1 MYSFLVIKSCVKCG
15 SLDIAF
21 VCPPPPP
28 PMYPDQYDWLGCP
41 CGRVHHRSLRHVLDV
56 AQLPRRPGALLEV
69 RCWLRGGGWTR
80 HLRCGLPTWDA
91 GPPDDEPDSVGGAA
105 GCLGARLCVTVSA
118 PCRCP
123 VWSCARNLLV
133 TLCQVHVSCCIF
145 RKCFFF
151 GGGWGGGGGGG
162 LLS

>member
-1 MYSFLVIKSCVKCG
+1 MWQLRHCLCV
-15 SLDIAF
+15 
-21 VCPPPPP
+21 PP
-28 PMYPDQYDWLGCP
+28 PMSPDQYDWLGCP

-69 RCWLRGGGWTR
+69 RCWLRGGGRTR

-105 GCLGARLCVTVSA
+105 GCLGARLCVAVSA

-133 TLCQVHVSCCIF
+133 TLCQVHVCCCII

-151 GGGWGGGGGGG
+151 FGGG